1 MYKLLLSWRY
11 LRSRWIAL
19 ASIISVTL
27 GVATMIIVNSVMEGF
42 TQEMHDRLHGI
53 LSDVVVESVGLGGIA
68 APDEHERIIRE
79 ELGADLEGVTAAV
92 RVPAMLNCQVRG
104 QWVTQ
109 QVMLIG
115 IDERTYGSVSDF
127 SKYLKHPANREQLSF
142 LLRDGG
148 FDSPLPSS
156 GWEHRRLR
164 VGTER
169 AYREELLRAEETRRA
184 AEVPPGVETPLAA
197 EPSRIA
203 ESANEAP
210 RADNAELAKD
220 AQRAADGEAASDTN
234 RGSAAVGAQAEG
246 PLADVASGPAPQD
259 PFRRRRSGG
268 SDFAA
273 AAGSSPTGTEGLGA
287 EGMAAEGLAAEG
299 PANLFDEL
307 TEQHT
312 GIVLG
317 IAITS
322 VRHRSQDGTVQDF
335 FLARPG
341 DDVQITFP
349 NSGQPPKAVSDKFTI
364 VDMYESKMS
373 EYDSSFAFVPLSRL
387 QDLRGMIDPR
397 TGVGSVTSIQLRLR
411 KGADLDA
418 ARDKLRRRFPIE
430 QYQYRIET
438 WRDLQGPLLAAVRME
453 TTILNILLF
462 LIIAVAGFGILA
474 TFFMIVVE
482 KTRDIGIL
490 KSLGAPSGGVASIF
504 LNYGLALGIVG
515 SGVGMVLGLLFVAY
529 INQIAAGL
537 EWVTG
542 QEVFDP
548 TIYYFQQIPAIVK
561 PFTVAWVA
569 VGAVLIAVAAS
580 VLPSLRAARLH
591 PVRALRYE

>member
-53 LSDVVVESVGLGGIA
+53 LSDLVVESVGLGGIP
-68 APDEHERIIRE
+68 APDAHERIIRE
-79 ELGADLEGVTAAV
+79 ELGEDLEGVTAAV

-127 SKYLKHPANREQLSF
+127 SKYLKHPENRRQLSF

-148 FDSPLPSS
+148 FDAPLPSS

-169 AYREELLRAEETRRA
+169 AYREESLRAEETRRA
-184 AEVPPGVETPLAA
+184 TEMPLAA
-197 EPSRIA
+197 ETPLPTRTQNDAS
-203 ESANEAP
+203 ESSVAAAPDASEANNTAQATEAP
-210 RADNAELAKD
+210 EVTD
-220 AQRAADGEAASDTN
+220 ANPSIAA
-234 RGSAAVGAQAEG
+234 
-246 PLADVASGPAPQD
+246 PPQD
-259 PFRRRRSGG
+259 PFRRRVGGGQSG
-268 SDFAA
+268 
-273 AAGSSPTGTEGLGA
+273 SP
-287 EGMAAEGLAAEG
+287 GLAG
-299 PANLFDEL
+299 PPGTMGSTVDSPQNLFDEL
-307 TEQHT
+307 NEQHT

-322 VRHRSQDGTVQDF
+322 VRHRSQDGEVQDY

-397 TGVGSVTSIQLRLR
+397 TGVASVTSIQLRLR

-504 LNYGLALGIVG
+504 LNY
-515 SGVGMVLGLLFVAY
+515 VLGLLFVAY

-548 TIYYFQQIPAIVK
+548 TIYYFQQIPTIVK

-569 VGAVLIAVAAS
+569 VGAVLIAVGAS

>member
-53 LSDVVVESVGLGGIA
+53 LSDLVVESVGLGGIP
-68 APDEHERIIRE
+68 APDVHERIIRE

-127 SKYLKHPANREQLSF
+127 SKYLKHPENRQQLSF

-148 FDSPLPSS
+148 FDAPLPSS
-156 GWEHRRLR
+156 GWAHRRLR

-169 AYREELLRAEETRRA
+169 AYQEEALRAEETRRN
-184 AEVPPGVETPLAA
+184 AERPLGVTPQPTDAQPADSQPTDARPSDAQPSDSQPVGAPTTDSVLANA
-197 EPSRIA
+197 GQSA
-203 ESANEAP
+203 ESA
-210 RADNAELAKD
+210 
-220 AQRAADGEAASDTN
+220 AAS
-234 RGSAAVGAQAEG
+234 A
-246 PLADVASGPAPQD
+246 PAPQD
-259 PFRRRRSGG
+259 PFRRRRPGG
-268 SDFAA
+268 N
-273 AAGSSPTGTEGLGA
+273 AAGPTTEQLGGPSSVAGGLVEPGWP
-287 EGMAAEGLAAEG
+287 GLPEAG
-299 PANLFDEL
+299 PANVFDEMM
-307 TEQHT
+307 EQHT

-322 VRHRSQDGTVQDF
+322 VRHRSQDGSVQDY

-397 TGVGSVTSIQLRLR
+397 SGVASVTSIQLRLR

-548 TIYYFQQIPAIVK
+548 TIYYFQQIPTIVK
-561 PFTVAWVA
+561 PFTVVWVA
-569 VGAVLIAVAAS
+569 VGAVGIAVAAS

-591 PVRALRYE
+591 PVKALRYE